1 MPTGYTADVA
11 DGKVTELKDYILTVS
26 RGMGFAYH
34 LRDTGPTDGIP
45 LQEEGSHYQTSYEDA
60 VEKLDLW
67 LKMSSAVRR
76 AEYNRYVE
84 DVESSNKRAVE
95 RHNKELSNYNN
106 MIAKVEAWEVP
117 DFLESTKE
125 FALEQLRSSVDF
137 DCGHGPYTSKVQPF
151 EEWLVNHEAGIHRD
165 VEYYRKKL
173 EEERERTAE
182 ANRYIKSLYESL
194 GLESP

>member
-1 MPTGYTADVA
+1 
-11 DGKVTELKDYILTVS
+11 
-26 RGMGFAYH
+26 
-34 LRDTGPTDGIP
+34 
-45 LQEEGSHYQTSYEDA
+45 
-60 VEKLDLW
+60 
-67 LKMSSAVRR
+67 MSSAVRR
-76 AEYNRYVE
+76 AEYNMYVE
-84 DVESSNKRAVE
+84 DVESSNKRAIK
-95 RHNKELSNYNN
+95 RHNEELSNYNN

-137 DCGHGPYTSKVQPF
+137 DCGGGPYTSDVQPLGT
-151 EEWLVNHEAGIHRD
+151 WMVNHEAGLHRN

-194 GLESP
+194 GLEAP